1 MSIFDKFKK
10 IFSKDGESSDFY
22 SKDESKRDEL
32 SETIPSEKDD
42 ISKKLENAEE
52 TKQVLTADWNE
63 FYRKILSD
71 PEIKEEIDMLFD
83 EYKRSENP
91 SDLITN
97 IYYTVDVI
105 LNHESLQ
112 GIREEKPES
121 LIRNEIASA
130 LIKSFEESKDDKTFN
145 VDAFLKDINPDLN
158 DLYTFLTFIYNFIQ
172 LYRKN
177 PVPMKEFIQQKDVD
191 VDTFINDAFLITK
204 YYNYFLISPYSN
216 ITADKKEEFLAKVN
230 DFVSKYTGN
239 DFLQNLDYC
248 VRMAE
253 LQDRLSGAGHPGVI
267 GGNF

>member
-10 IFSKDGESSDFY
+10 IFSKGKGSAEDFY
-22 SKDESKRDEL
+22 SKDNNRDEL
-32 SETIPSEKDD
+32 TETIPSEKED
-42 ISKKLENAEE
+42 IGKKLENKEE
-52 TKQVLTADWNE
+52 TEHTLTVDWNE
-63 FYRKILSD
+63 FYRNLLND
-71 PEIKEEIDMLFD
+71 PKIKETIDKLFVK
-83 EYKRSENP
+83 YKNP
-91 SDLITN
+91 KNPAYLINN

-121 LIRNEIASA
+121 LLRNEIASA

-145 VDAFLKDINPDLN
+145 VDAFLKDMNPDLN

-204 YYNYFLISPYSN
+204 YYNYFLISSYSN
-216 ITADKKEEFLAKVN
+216 ITADKKEEFLKKVN

-253 LQDRLSGAGHPGVI
+253 LQDRLSGAGHPGII